1 MTNIPRMLERKTTRG
16 TQLSRGVRRVD
27 GVMNSDDLGRRHHAL
42 LLAVIQDFV
51 ATAEPVGSQH
61 IVAKYSL
68 GVRAATVRSM
78 MADLEGESL
87 LYQPHTSAGRVPTP
101 KAFRYYVDYLM
112 PKRQIGRSDRV
123 QIEFCYSERS
133 RDLSEVMRETSRLL
147 ALMTGQTAVVLT
159 PRFEAIELAR
169 VNFIRLR
176 EAQVMAVLIARGGS
190 VQTRV
195 VASGR
200 DYTQEELERM
210 ARYLNE
216 CLEGRTLEEARAWI
230 EGALKEDRVRYDR
243 FACAALTLGD
253 AVVSRPVPAEVYVEG
268 SAKALRQ
275 PEFSD
280 PDKLRELL
288 GALEDK
294 TALLDLLERTLKA
307 GSVEVSIGAEH
318 DLRLSD
324 LSVVAAAYS
333 KGAMP
338 LGSVGVVG
346 PVRMDYER
354 VIGLVEYT
362 AKALSRVLGS

>member
-1 MTNIPRMLERKTTRG
+1 MTNEGGRG
-16 TQLSRGVRRVD
+16 E
-27 GVMNSDDLGRRHHAL
+27 LGQRHHAL

-61 IVAKYSL
+61 VVSKYSL
-68 GVRAATVRSM
+68 GVRAATVRSI
-78 MADLEGESL
+78 MAELEADNF

-112 PKRQIGRSDRV
+112 PQRQIGRNDRV
-123 QIEFCYSERS
+123 QIEYCYSERS
-133 RDLSEVMRETSRLL
+133 RDLTEVMHETSRLL
-147 ALMTGQTAVVLT
+147 ALLTGQAAVVLT

-176 EAQVMAVLIARGGS
+176 EAQVMAVLIARGGG

-195 VASGR
+195 IDSGR

-216 CLEGRTLEEARAWI
+216 SLEGRTLEQARAWI
-230 EGALKEDRVRYDR
+230 ESALKEERVRYDQFTR
-243 FACAALTLGD
+243 AALTLGD
-253 AVVSRPVPAEVYVEG
+253 AAVSRPVPAEVYVEG
-268 SAKALRQ
+268 GAKAMQQ

-280 PDKLRELL
+280 PDKLRKLL

-294 TALLDLLERTLKA
+294 TALLDLLERTLNA
-307 GSVEVSIGAEH
+307 GSVEVSIGTEH
-318 DLRLSD
+318 GPRLSD

-333 KGAMP
+333 KGTMP
-338 LGSVGVVG
+338 LGSLGVVG

-354 VIGLVEYT
+354 VIGLVDYT
-362 AKALSRVLGS
+362 AKALSRVLGP

>member
-1 MTNIPRMLERKTTRG
+1 MTNERWRG
-16 TQLSRGVRRVD
+16 E
-27 GVMNSDDLGRRHHAL
+27 LGRRHHAL

-61 IVAKYSL
+61 LVSKYSL
-68 GVRAATVRSM
+68 GVRAATVRSI
-78 MADLEGESL
+78 MAELETDNF

-112 PKRQIGRSDRV
+112 PQRQIGRNDRV
-123 QIEFCYSERS
+123 QIEYCYSERS

-147 ALMTGQTAVVLT
+147 ALLTGQAAVVLT

-176 EAQVMAVLIARGGS
+176 EAQVMAVLIARGGGLH
-190 VQTRV
+190 TRV
-195 VASGR
+195 IDSGR
-200 DYTQEELERM
+200 DYSQEELERM

-216 CLEGRTLEEARAWI
+216 SLEGRTLEQARAWI
-230 EGALKEDRVRYDR
+230 EGALKEERVRYDQFIR
-243 FACAALTLGD
+243 AALTLGD
-253 AVVSRPVPAEVYVEG
+253 AVVSRPVPAEVYVER
-268 SAKALRQ
+268 SAKAMQQ

-294 TALLDLLERTLKA
+294 TALLDLLERTLNA
-307 GSVEVSIGAEH
+307 GSVEVSIGTEH
-318 DLRLSD
+318 GPRLSD

-338 LGSVGVVG
+338 LGSLGVVG

-354 VIGLVEYT
+354 VIGLVDYT